1 VGGDGN
7 MVAFNVLWK
16 MMVGMGALGL
26 GLAGILYAG
35 QLDMD
40 EDKLDKEIFT
50 HYRDEHTKQTE
61 TYRQENNESHV
72 RIAEVVG
79 EIQGDVREIK
89 TILERMDRE

>member
-1 VGGDGN
+1 

-50 HYRDEHTKQTE
+50 HYRDQHTKQTE
-61 TYRQENNESHV
+61 TYRQENNEAHKELFKYV
-72 RIAEVVG
+72 VEINGTVKEMNGNMRILME
-79 EIQGDVREIK
+79 
-89 TILERMDRE
+89 ERGK